1 MGIVQEG
8 AQGIFFMV
16 IKIFCILTVVVITLV
31 YKFVKNN
38 RNVFFMGAFLLNAK
52 LNKAD
57 LPKNMQNKN
66 IFRQVYMYHSTEFSY
81 YCTEKKEPVKVSE
94 MRISFPSAGL
104 FFRRSLCHQS
114 SCAGG

>member
-1 MGIVQEG
+1 MNRIYSDRKPTSRYVRPEACVGIVQEG

-16 IKIFCILTVVVITLV
+16 IKIFCTLTVVVITLV

-57 LPKNMQNKN
+57 LPKK
-66 IFRQVYMYHSTEFSY
+66 YA
-81 YCTEKKEPVKVSE
+81 K
-94 MRISFPSAGL
+94 
-104 FFRRSLCHQS
+104 
-114 SCAGG
+114 

>member
-16 IKIFCILTVVVITLV
+16 IKIFCTLTVVVITLV

-57 LPKNMQNKN
+57 LPKK
-66 IFRQVYMYHSTEFSY
+66 YA
-81 YCTEKKEPVKVSE
+81 K
-94 MRISFPSAGL
+94 
-104 FFRRSLCHQS
+104 
-114 SCAGG
+114 

>member
-1 MGIVQEG
+1 MNWIYSDRKPTNRYVRPEACVGIVQEG

-16 IKIFCILTVVVITLV
+16 IKIFCTLTVVVITLV

-57 LPKNMQNKN
+57 LPKK
-66 IFRQVYMYHSTEFSY
+66 YA
-81 YCTEKKEPVKVSE
+81 K
-94 MRISFPSAGL
+94 
-104 FFRRSLCHQS
+104 
-114 SCAGG
+114 